1 MTTAA
6 SDPEIVPRPSASMP
20 ALRAADQGVA
30 DALQSV
36 LSNNTRRVY
45 AAQRSHVTPTTGRYD
60 ANSSSSTAPRIGANG
75 QVTAG
80 GLPWPPA
87 ASLARE
93 LYQLLVEA
101 GQIASPEV
109 QLAIPRSAYEY
120 VA

>member
-1 MTTAA
+1 M
-6 SDPEIVPRPSASMP
+6 SHIP
-20 ALRAADQGVA
+20 A
-30 DALQSV
+30 
-36 LSNNTRRVY
+36 
-45 AAQRSHVTPTTGRYD
+45 
-60 ANSSSSTAPRIGANG
+60 ANG